1 MLEPHEPSSFS
12 PFWLVSFLYLSAK
25 YTTRSGSNK
34 GLGLTVPNIRF
45 RQLKAVGCSAA
56 DWKLPEFLE
65 ERRATR

>member
-1 MLEPHEPSSFS
+1 
-12 PFWLVSFLYLSAK
+12 LVSFLYLSAK
-25 YTTRSGSNK
+25 YTTRPGSNK

-45 RQLKAVGCSAA
+45 RQLKAFGCSAA